1 MTVRILRRPKAAQD
15 AEQIADYIARDSLE
29 ASVRF
34 LENTESTIRFLAEFP
49 AIGSLFKTKLSGVKN
64 MRVFHVKGFP
74 NHVIFYLEHPGAI
87 ELIRILHGARD
98 FESELGKS

>member
-15 AEQIADYIARDSLE
+15 AEQIADYIARDSLL

-49 AIGSLFKTKLSGVKN
+49 SIGSLFKTNAFTIQN
-64 MRVFHVKGFP
+64 MRAFRVKGYP
-74 NHVIFYLEHPGAI
+74 NHVIFYVERPDSI
-87 ELIRILHGARD
+87 EVIRVLHGARD
-98 FESELGKS
+98 FESELEKS